1 MLGGDGSVY
10 SAPWPEVDETA
21 RVRTQITL
29 VVQINGKLR
38 ARQDLEPGLDEATA
52 LEQAL
57 ALENVQKHMGSS
69 EIRKV
74 IYIPDR
80 LLNIVVG

>member
-1 MLGGDGSVY
+1 
-10 SAPWPEVDETA
+10 
-21 RVRTQITL
+21 VRTQITL

-38 ARQDLEPGLDEATA
+38 ARLQLEPGLDEETA
-52 LEQAL
+52 LERAL
-57 ALENVQKHMGSS
+57 AVENVQKHMGFGQV
-69 EIRKV
+69 RKV